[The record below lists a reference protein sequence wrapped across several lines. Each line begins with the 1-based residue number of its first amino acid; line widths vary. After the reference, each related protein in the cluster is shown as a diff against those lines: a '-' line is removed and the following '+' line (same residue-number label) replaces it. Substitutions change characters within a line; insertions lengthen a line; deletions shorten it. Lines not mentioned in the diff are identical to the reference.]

1 MPLLWEIPEET
12 KRLWDSM
19 RESMRRPVES
29 IDKATKW
36 PFSDTVAG
44 PGLLSAFDTMYPQ
57 DVKEGFIGGIL
68 GLAPG
73 YIASNF
79 RSPEQIQALRRMMS
93 EEMRSRGPMGQV
105 QKQSPATKL
114 DPDVFNYK
122 EFMDTIEKNP
132 EVVEMVPS
140 AFGDPIDLF
149 RRTRQRQSV
158 PTAGDISTVTD
169 PIDQILRG
177 SWYHGM
183 RQPAREKVAPDLID
197 AARHYKAT
205 GNIIDPK
212 EVDLFGPYS
221 RGFPISLHNDQSIS
235 NKLGEPAGVSISMLP
250 TKAKDFSADEYI
262 HRVLPQYGGPP
273 TQRVVNLMSPE
284 GRTALNDAYDVVA
297 NKYLNQPFPGYE
309 YSTPIKEIA
318 GLLEG
323 PYISTPGYTEKAL
336 EGLHNRL
343 GGAVGTGP
351 FNQQLSNQLQSQG
364 YRGLLYNPQ
373 RWNEHEMLMLDPKYV
388 LPLDYRP
395 VGEYIPGYGTQVGA
409 KGYKNFY
416 DIDYGAT
423 PGIRRGLDQ
432 IQDLMSQNKSRL
444 GDIYSER
451 PWIQRL
457 SNENKQ
463 RLLELIDPQYREI
476 VGNQLYQP

>member
-36 PFSDTVAG
+36 PFSDAVAG
-44 PGLLSAFDTMYPQ
+44 PGLLSAFDAMYPQ

-68 GLAPG
+68 NLAPG

-93 EEMRSRGPMGQV
+93 EEMRSRGPVGRISGQERVPISAYDPQMSEILSPDARIGLPEGWYNAETVV
-105 QKQSPATKL
+105 QGTK
-114 DPDVFNYK
+114 P
-122 EFMDTIEKNP
+122 
-132 EVVEMVPS
+132 
-140 AFGDPIDLF
+140 
-149 RRTRQRQSV
+149 
-158 PTAGDISTVTD
+158 D

-183 RQPAREKVAPDLID
+183 SGKAREKMGYGLPTYEAMQLPEWSTASTARQLELVKEMESRLPLKD
-197 AARHYKAT
+197 ASE
-205 GNIIDPK
+205 I
-212 EVDLFGPYS
+212 
-221 RGFPISLHNDQSIS
+221 GFPLSLHDSASIS

-373 RWNEHEMLMLDPKYV
+373 RWNEYEMLMLDPKYV
-388 LPLDYRP
+388 LPLDYRRAQ
-395 VGEYIPGYGTQVGA
+395 EYADAVNIPKYETLKYPGS
-409 KGYKNFY
+409 
-416 DIDYGAT
+416 T
-423 PGIRRGLDQ
+423 PGTSKGLSQ
-432 IQDLMSQNKSRL
+432 IEDLMSQNKSRL

-451 PWIQRL
+451 PWTQRL

-463 RLLELIDPQYREI
+463 WLLELVDPQYREI